1 MPRTPKTQRWTDLL
15 AALLRRRFATEFVE
29 LAREVPA
36 YSDATQS
43 DDARMRM
50 FERDKDELRAF
61 GVPIESVV
69 MDDGETHG
77 YRLAAAD
84 FYLPYLAFATDT
96 GVEKPEKV
104 DKYGYRSIQTL
115 TFEPDELSAL
125 ADAATRLRTLGDSA
139 LAADIDSAVRK
150 LAFDLPLDVG
160 VATDGVAIVKAR
172 ETVDHEVFEQLG
184 DALLRRKRVKFV
196 YRSMSSDE
204 TGGRSVEPY
213 GLYFLDSHWYLAG
226 RDIDREAIR
235 NFRLSRIA
243 GVEVNTAKSQSDDFA
258 VPAEFDL
265 RLHARARHAW
275 ELGDDDALPAIVEFT
290 RTSGAAVAAMSLG
303 EPVDGHESQRRF
315 NVRRTD
321 VFCRWVLA
329 FAGDAVI
336 VEPESLELEYRQ
348 LVWETRKMYS
358 TSADPSLRSG

>member
-1 MPRTPKTQRWTDLL
+1 
-15 AALLRRRFATEFVE
+15 
-29 LAREVPA
+29 
-36 YSDATQS
+36 
-43 DDARMRM
+43 MRM

-61 GVPIESVV
+61 GVPIESVT

-115 TFEPDELSAL
+115 TFEADELSAL

-160 VATDGVAIVKAR
+160 VSTDGIAIAKPR

-184 DALLRRKRVKFV
+184 DALLRRKRVKFG
-196 YRSMSSDE
+196 YRAMSTDE

-226 RDIDREAIR
+226 RDIDRDAIR
-235 NFRLSRIA
+235 NFRLSRISD
-243 GVEVNTAKSQSDDFA
+243 VEVNAAKSQSADFA
-258 VPAEFDL
+258 VPPEFDL
-265 RLHARARHAW
+265 RVHARARQAW
-275 ELGDDDALPAIVEFT
+275 ELGDDDALPATIEFT

-303 EPVDGHESQRRF
+303 EPVDGHERQRRF

-336 VEPESLELEYRQ
+336 VAPASLGLEYRELVRETQ
-348 LVWETRKMYS
+348 LLYS